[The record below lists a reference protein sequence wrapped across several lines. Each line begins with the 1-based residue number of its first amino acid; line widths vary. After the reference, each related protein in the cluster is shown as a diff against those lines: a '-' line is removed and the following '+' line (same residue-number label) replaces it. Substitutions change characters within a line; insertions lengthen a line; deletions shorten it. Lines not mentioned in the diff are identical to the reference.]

1 VPRGDVQPLIEEVAS
16 MEKNSLIAARVLL
29 LVVLALSMS
38 GCEVIGGIFKAGF
51 WIGIIVVVLIVGIIG
66 FIAAKLRG

>member
-1 VPRGDVQPLIEEVAS
+1 LIEEVAS
-16 MEKNSLIAARVLL
+16 MEKNSLIAARILL

-51 WIGIIVVVLIVGIIG
+51 WVGIIVVVLIVGIIG

>member
-1 VPRGDVQPLIEEVAS
+1 LIEEVAS

-51 WIGIIVVVLIVGIIG
+51 WVGIIVVVLIVGIIG